1 MFAPG
6 ERRDAHEA
14 GEVRRS
20 PLGLCPGRPF
30 GGAGR
35 TTAAGWKNSAGRRI
49 RVLERLEP
57 PETSGYS

>member
-14 GEVRRS
+14 GEVSRS
-20 PLGLCPGRPF
+20 PLGLCPGRPL

-35 TTAAGWKNSAGRRI
+35 AAAAGWKNSAGRRMG
-49 RVLERLEP
+49 VVEQLEA
-57 PETSGYS
+57 PETPGYS